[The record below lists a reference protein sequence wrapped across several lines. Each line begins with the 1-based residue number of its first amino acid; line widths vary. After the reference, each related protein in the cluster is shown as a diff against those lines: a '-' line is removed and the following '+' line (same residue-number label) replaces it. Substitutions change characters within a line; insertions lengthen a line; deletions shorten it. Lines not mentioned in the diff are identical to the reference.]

1 MPQSAN
7 MDETTISEKVAALS
21 EDIRLLGRMLGQI
34 IREQQG
40 EEIFQLVEEVRGM
53 TKARRNGEAEAA
65 TAQMRERIHNTDLHQ
80 KRMLIKAY
88 SNYLQLINIA
98 EDMHRIRTL
107 RRREI
112 ARGVTESVTHAIRT
126 FKEQGV
132 SAAQIREALEKIRTR
147 LVLTAHPSEAK
158 RKEVLVKLR
167 DIADMMAAL
176 EHKEHL
182 LPREEARMT
191 SDILRRIEQLWL
203 TRTTR
208 AFRATVDDEVDYGLY
223 FLTNVIMGVV
233 VEVYDALTHALNT
246 HYPEEN
252 WDNLP
257 PILTFGAWMGG
268 DRDGN
273 PNVTPEVTLRTLKRL
288 RDAAR
293 AVYLADIAYVRDRL
307 TQHYDEVEFSDALR
321 AEWPGVVNHQE
332 TYAGEVYREVME
344 SIYRRVKDDAYH
356 DNRELLKE
364 LRIVADSLSRHKSRH
379 SAEGTLAWLIRKV
392 EVFGLHLVPVDVR
405 EDARL
410 HRAAIAEIFKR
421 YQIEADYEALP
432 EEDKQRL
439 LTQEIASPRP
449 LFPVEPDFSEATNR
463 IIETWRMVTQARAQY
478 GPDCIDCYIASMSQ
492 QPSDV
497 LTMLLF
503 AREVGVMGGIDLVP
517 LFETVDDLNAA
528 PEVMTTLFANPQY
541 AAHMEGRRAE
551 DGRLR
556 QQVMIGYSDS
566 NKDGGYIASNWSLYE
581 AQEHLSDVCKAQG
594 VRLQF
599 FHGRGGS
606 IGRGGGPTNRA
617 IRSEPPRSLH
627 GEIKITEQGEVIA
640 YRYGN
645 NAIAYRHLNQVM
657 HAMLMQMVAPD
668 AHDIPDAWRS
678 AMAYLSD
685 AGRDSYRALVYE
697 TPGFLDYWQQATPIN
712 ELAQMP
718 IGSRPAKRKK
728 GGFDAI
734 RAIPWVFSWMQSR
747 AIIPSW
753 YGVGQAL
760 EGYCEKHADGL
771 ETLRTMYHEWPF
783 FKSLIENV
791 ELDVLKAD
799 MGIVALY
806 AELVTDE
813 AVRDRIFTQ
822 IQAEHQ
828 RACDFICKVTG
839 YDSLLERMPIIKR
852 SIERR
857 NPYVDPLNFVQVELL
872 RQLRQAP
879 EGSAEAEAILREV
892 MATISGIAAGMKTT
906 G

>member
-1 MPQSAN
+1 MPQHPD
-7 MDETTISEKVAALS
+7 MDEKIISEKVMLLS
-21 EDIRLLGRMLGQI
+21 EDIRLLGGMLGQI

-40 EEIFQLVEEVRGM
+40 DEIFDLVEEVRGL
-53 TKARRNGEAEAA
+53 TKARRNGDAVNA
-65 TAQMRERIHNTDLHQ
+65 TAQMRERIQNTDLHQ

-112 ARGVTESVTHAIRT
+112 ERGVSESIADAIKT
-126 FKEQGV
+126 FKAQGIP
-132 SAAQIREALEKIRTR
+132 AQDIRDALEKIRTR

-158 RKEVLVKLR
+158 RKEVLIKLR
-167 DIADMMAAL
+167 DIADMLSAL
-176 EHKEHL
+176 EHKTNL
-182 LPREEARMT
+182 LPRESARMT
-191 SDILRRIEQLWL
+191 DDILRRIEQLWL

-208 AFRATVDDEVDYGLY
+208 AVRATVDDEVDYGLY
-223 FLTNVIMGVV
+223 FLTNVIMSVV

-246 HYPEEN
+246 HYPQDDWRN
-252 WDNLP
+252 IP

-273 PNVTPEVTLRTLKRL
+273 PNVTPEVTLRTLKSL

-293 AVYLADIAYVRDRL
+293 MVYLADIAYVRDRL
-307 TQHYDEVEFSDALR
+307 TQHDDEVDFSDELR
-321 AEWPGVVNHQE
+321 AEWPGVVNHQH
-332 TYAGEVYREVME
+332 TYPGEVYREVME
-344 SIYRRVKDDAYH
+344 AIYRRVADDAYF
-356 DNRELLKE
+356 DNKELLKE
-364 LRIVADSLSRHKSRH
+364 LRIVSESLRRHKSQH
-379 SAEGTLAWLIRKV
+379 SSQGTLTWLIRKV

-410 HRAAIAEIFKR
+410 HRAAVAEIFKR
-421 YQIEADYEALP
+421 YRIVDDYESLP
-432 EEDKQRL
+432 EDEKQAL
-439 LTQEIASPRP
+439 LTQEIANTRP
-449 LFPVEPDFSEATNR
+449 LFPIEPDFSETTNR
-463 IIETWRMVTQARAQY
+463 VIATWRMVEEAHTRY
-478 GPDCIDCYIASMSQ
+478 GVECIDAYIASMSQ
-492 QPSDV
+492 HPSDV

-503 AREVGVMGGIDLVP
+503 AREVGVMGNIDIVP
-517 LFETVDDLNAA
+517 LFETVDDLMDA
-528 PEVMTTLFANPQY
+528 PEIMQTLFDNEQY
-541 AAHMEGRRAE
+541 MAHLQGRRAE
-551 DGRLR
+551 DGQLR

-566 NKDGGYIASNWSLYE
+566 NKDGGYIAANWSLYE
-581 AQEHLSDVCKAQG
+581 AQEQLSHVCKIHG

-617 IRSEPPRSLH
+617 IRSEPPRTLD

-657 HAMLMQMVAPD
+657 HAMLMQMVTPD
-668 AHDIPDAWRS
+668 LHGIPERWRS
-678 AMAYLSD
+678 AMAFLSD
-685 AGRDSYRALVYE
+685 SGRESYRALVYE

-753 YGVGQAL
+753 YGVGKAL
-760 EGYCEKHADGL
+760 QQYCEDYDDGL
-771 ETLRTMYHEWPF
+771 KTLRTMYEDWPF

-799 MGIVALY
+799 MSVSALY

-813 AVRDRIFTQ
+813 ELRNSIFSQIRD
-822 IQAEHQ
+822 EHQ
-828 RACDFICKVTG
+828 RAHDFICQVTG
-839 YDSLLERMPIIKR
+839 YDSLLQRLPIIKR

-872 RQLRQAP
+872 RQLRDVP
-879 EGSAEAEAILREV
+879 EGSAESEAILREV